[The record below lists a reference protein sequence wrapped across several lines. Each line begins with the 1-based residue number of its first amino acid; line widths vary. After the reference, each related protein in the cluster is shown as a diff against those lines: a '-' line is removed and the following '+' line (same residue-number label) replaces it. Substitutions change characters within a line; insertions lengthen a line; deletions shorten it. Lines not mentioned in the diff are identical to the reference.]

1 MSSYINIIHGNL
13 RPQSPNVS
21 QPKVN
26 EANDGKVM
34 DLEFVK
40 SKAAVMDHHYADIR
54 DITLFQQCMEHGDST
69 QSGFNIGWV
78 ETNKANKCRKSE
90 TKRKT
95 PGVDLGLTRP
105 TQEEDAQPKGTWTR
119 VSRPVM
125 GKEERPKW
133 PISMFF

>member
-1 MSSYINIIHGNL
+1 MKL
-13 RPQSPNVS
+13 S
-21 QPKVN
+21 QK
-26 EANDGKVM
+26 K
-34 DLEFVK
+34 K
-40 SKAAVMDHHYADIR
+40 K
-54 DITLFQQCMEHGDST
+54 
-69 QSGFNIGWV
+69 GFNIGWV

-125 GKEERPKW
+125 GKEETLEQKEGPKRKNT
-133 PISMFF
+133 M